1 MNEHSQLDTRIRNYG
16 ATSEIDGYDTQSY
29 GDETLDDQWQDESDI
44 DNDNQSQRNQS
55 SFVYWVWNRLKS
67 SLRIIANVEN
77 LWDSDLELSIDQ
89 RRRNHL
95 VVLFWF
101 VILALSYAGER
112 STFKLLVDRTA
123 PFRLLTVEAV
133 TGAHALLLGIIV
145 MTGYFLKTSSSK
157 IKLGIPLIDVG
168 IMALLD
174 TLCILLVFV
183 SGYRVPPTLTV
194 ILVQFTLPLTAFLT
208 QFGHP
213 DGMCSLARKSGQDTR
228 RTRNANNGE
237 NGRHTSSTEPSP
249 TTSALSSLANET
261 CTADSEL
268 PPRTA
273 VSGYGGL
280 AKEHVWGSLILFFAV
295 MFALLPAFVTLVDP
309 NEFMYADSIPTRTAI
324 NTLLYV
330 SSCIPAAI
338 VTVCLTTLCDSMIGF
353 YTHPFSFSFI
363 KNTYSYS
370 TNSQSI

>member
-1 MNEHSQLDTRIRNYG
+1 MNEDSQLGTQIRNYG
-16 ATSEIDGYDTQSY
+16 ATSETDGYDTQSY
-29 GDETLDDQWQDESDI
+29 GDDTLDDQWQDESDLEH
-44 DNDNQSQRNQS
+44 DNQSRNQS
-55 SFVYWVWNRLKS
+55 TQPSFYWVWERLKS

-77 LWDSDLELSIDQ
+77 LWDSDMEVSPDQ
-89 RRRNHL
+89 RRRNQL

-101 VILALSYAGER
+101 FILALSYAGER

-133 TGAHALLLGIIV
+133 TAAHALLLGVIV
-145 MTGYFLKTSSSK
+145 MAGYFLKSPSSK
-157 IKLGIPLIDVG
+157 MKLGIPLTDVG
-168 IMALLD
+168 VMALLD

-213 DGMCSLARKSGQDTR
+213 DGMCSLTRKPGQGDRGTLGTNGQ
-228 RTRNANNGE
+228 RTNTGRS
-237 NGRHTSSTEPSP
+237 NGRNSAVTSMDGGQTI
-249 TTSALSSLANET
+249 SALST
-261 CTADSEL
+261 L
-268 PPRTA
+268 PNDACATDPSRYPMERTA

-280 AKEHVWGSLILFFAV
+280 AKEHVWGSLILFLAV
-295 MFALLPAFVTLVDP
+295 MFALLPAFVTLIDP

-324 NTLLYV
+324 NSLLYV

-338 VTVCLTTLCDSMIGF
+338 VTVRAIHS
-353 YTHPFSFSFI
+353 
-363 KNTYSYS
+363 
-370 TNSQSI
+370 

>member
-1 MNEHSQLDTRIRNYG
+1 MNEDSQTRTRIHNYG
-16 ATSEIDGYDTQSY
+16 ATSETDGYDTQSY
-29 GDETLDDQWQDESDI
+29 GDDTLDDQWQDESDLEH
-44 DNDNQSQRNQS
+44 DTQSNSQSDQS
-55 SFVYWVWNRLKS
+55 SFYWVWDRVKS

-77 LWDSDLELSIDQ
+77 LWDSDMDVSPDQ
-89 RRRNHL
+89 RRRNQL

-101 VILALSYAGER
+101 FILALSYAGER

-133 TGAHALLLGIIV
+133 TAAHALLLGIIV
-145 MTGYFLKTSSSK
+145 TAGYCLKSPSSK
-157 IKLGIPLIDVG
+157 MKLGIPLMDVG
-168 IMALLD
+168 VMALLD

-213 DGMCSLARKSGQDTR
+213 DGMCSLARKPAQED
-228 RTRNANNGE
+228 NNGR
-237 NGRHTSSTEPSP
+237 GIDGALSSSP
-249 TTSALSSLANET
+249 NDALSSLPNEA
-261 CTADSEL
+261 CAIDPDRYPME
-268 PPRTA
+268 RTA

-280 AKEHVWGSLILFFAV
+280 AKEHVWGSLILFLAV
-295 MFALLPAFVTLVDP
+295 MFALLPAFVTLIDP

-338 VTVCLTTLCDSMIGF
+338 VTVRR
-353 YTHPFSFSFI
+353 
-363 KNTYSYS
+363 
-370 TNSQSI
+370 